1 MHSTLLITAVPIS
14 MDLAYCI
21 LNILM
26 LLHRYMFH
34 STKPVSL
41 RWMMYLNLLENLP
54 SLNGID
60 LMIPSIMTIHS
71 NLYLLSMYLILN
83 PYLIQIGCTLQWK
96 FVELMFLGS
105 HLLRLFLNLFGI
117 LYLRCLN
124 MLEMLGYI
132 MILAGNNLN

>member
-34 STKPVSL
+34 SIMPVSL
-41 RWMMYLNLLENLP
+41 RWMMYSNLLESLP
-54 SLNGID
+54 SLNGIG

-71 NLYLLSMYLILN
+71 NLYLLFMYLILN
-83 PYLIQIGCTLQWK
+83 PYLIPIGCTLQCK
-96 FVELMFLGS
+96 FVGLTFLGS